1 MRYHNNSYLM
11 EVDKVIKGNIQ
22 KGTIVLVT
30 AAPPSLGQYFLPGEG
45 LYFCIEERQ
54 DGDSTVANT
63 NSKSLDFYYSQTMLN
78 GEFKNDNESN
88 IIRYFPTI
96 AEFYN
101 YLSANY
107 GVKFDNK

>member
-1 MRYHNNSYLM
+1 M
-11 EVDKVIKGNIQ
+11 EVGKVIKGNIQ
-22 KGTIVLVT
+22 KGTIDLVT
-30 AAPPSLGQYFLPGEG
+30 AAPPSPGEYFLPGEG
-45 LYFCIEERQ
+45 LYFGVEWQ

-63 NSKSLDFYYSQTMLN
+63 NSKSLDCSYCQTMSN

-107 GVKFDNK
+107 GVKIDNK